1 MIDTNIGFNTCLN
14 NFKSD
19 MVNTINDSGLP
30 VGIVYYIMK
39 DLFIDIENAYKQTL
53 INEKEIKQEIKE
65 EEKSKK

>member
-1 MIDTNIGFNTCLN
+1 MIDINIGFNTCLN

-19 MVNTINDSGLP
+19 IVNTINDSGLP